1 MNSNLERLI
10 ALQRLDSDA
19 QAAQRRL
26 AEQPG
31 REKAL
36 EARLH
41 EAAGVLDAAK
51 ATLAGNQ
58 TERRTLEKDLAAV
71 QGRLSKFRDQL
82 MEVKTN
88 REYQAMQH
96 EIATAQDEV
105 RAIEGKLLERMIE
118 ADDLSA
124 AVKQAETALASERKA
139 VDDDRRALVAEARDL
154 EASLARI
161 ASERL
166 DTARTIDP
174 NALAIFD
181 LVASRRNG
189 VAVAE
194 ARDCI
199 CTICHV
205 RLRPQVFNTVLKNDQ
220 IVQCDTCGR
229 ILYSLR
235 APGQAAATEPAS

>member
-1 MNSNLERLI
+1 MNSDLERLI

-19 QAAQRRL
+19 QAAQRWL
-26 AEQPG
+26 GEQPD
-31 REKAL
+31 REKVL
-36 EARLH
+36 EARLQ

-51 ATLAGNQ
+51 ATLAANQ
-58 TERRTLEKDLAAV
+58 TERRALERDLAAV

-96 EIATAQDEV
+96 EIGTAQDEV
-105 RAIEGKLLERMIE
+105 KTIEGKLLERMIE

-124 AVKQAETALASERKA
+124 AVKQAEAALASERKA
-139 VDDDRRALVAEARDL
+139 VDEDRRGLLAEVQSL
-154 EASLARI
+154 EASLVRI
-161 ASERL
+161 AAERIE
-166 DTARTIDP
+166 TARTIDP
-174 NALAIFD
+174 TALAVFE
-181 LVASRRNG
+181 LVAGRRNG

-194 ARDCI
+194 ARDGI
-199 CTICHV
+199 CTVCHV

-229 ILYSLR
+229 ILYSVR
-235 APGQAAATEPAS
+235 APGQVAATEPAS

>member
-19 QAAQRRL
+19 HAAQRRL
-26 AEQPG
+26 AEQPD

-41 EAAGVLDAAK
+41 EATGVLDAAK

-58 TERRTLEKDLAAV
+58 AERRALERDLAAV
-71 QGRLSKFRDQL
+71 QGRLSKFRDQI

-96 EIATAQDEV
+96 EIGTAQDEV

-118 ADDLSA
+118 ADDLNA
-124 AVKQAETALASERKA
+124 AVKQAEAALASERKA

-154 EASLARI
+154 EASLVRI

-166 DTARTIDP
+166 ETARTIDP
-174 NALAIFD
+174 SALAIFE

-194 ARDCI
+194 ARDGI

-220 IVQCDTCGR
+220 IVQCDTCSR

-235 APGQAAATEPAS
+235 APGQVAATEPAS

>member
-1 MNSNLERLI
+1 MNSDLERLI
-10 ALQRLDSDA
+10 ALQRLDSSA

-26 AEQPG
+26 AEQPE

-36 EARLH
+36 ETRLQ

-51 ATLAGNQ
+51 ATLATNQ
-58 TERRTLEKDLAAV
+58 TERRVLEKDLAAV
-71 QGRLSKFRDQL
+71 QSRLSKFRDQL

-96 EIATAQDEV
+96 EIGTAQDEV
-105 RAIEGKLLERMIE
+105 KALEGKLLERMIE
-118 ADDLSA
+118 ADDLNA
-124 AVKQAETALASERKA
+124 AVKQAEAALAAERKT
-139 VDDDRRALVAEARDL
+139 VDEDRRGLLAEARDL
-154 EASLARI
+154 EASLVHI
-161 ASERL
+161 AAERL
-166 DTARTIDP
+166 ETARSIDP
-174 NALAIFD
+174 SALAVFE
-181 LVASRRNG
+181 LVASRRGG

-194 ARDCI
+194 ARDGI

-220 IVQCDTCGR
+220 IVQCDTCSR

-235 APGQAAATEPAS
+235 APGRVAATEPAS